1 MALRIE
7 TRISAIVALSVSVTV
22 VMAQPFTY
30 QVRHQHLRGGVTGT
44 LRIGAESIA
53 FTEQSKN
60 GKHSRE
66 WVYGD
71 IQQLSLSDVEL
82 RILTYEDQKWQL
94 GRDRDFVFD
103 RLPEGLA
110 QQVYPMFTRNLDQRL
125 IAQLADPGVHALWQ
139 TGAKLRHGL
148 GGSQGNLLIGDDSII
163 YQAKA
168 QGESRSWRFEDIDNI
183 ATAGPFDLAITTLE
197 RSDWRHAGPT
207 EFRFE
212 LKQALREDR
221 YNELWQRIYR
231 SRSSRTD
238 SWVVGSAGTAPER
251 AASRSMRR

>member
-7 TRISAIVALSVSVTV
+7 TRIGAIVALGASLAL
-22 VMAQPFTY
+22 AQPFTY
-30 QVRHQHLRGGVTGT
+30 QVRHQHLRGGVSGT

-66 WVYGD
+66 WAYAE
-71 IQQLSLSDVEL
+71 IQQLSLSDAEL

-110 QQVYPMFTRNLDQRL
+110 QQVYPLFTRNLDQRF
-125 IAQLADPGVHALWQ
+125 IAELADPDVHALWQ
-139 TGAKLRHGL
+139 AGAKLRHGL
-148 GGSQGNLLIGDDSII
+148 SGSQGDLLIGEDRIL
-163 YQAKA
+163 YQANA
-168 QGESRSWRFEDIDNI
+168 AGESRTWRLADIDNI

-212 LKQALREDR
+212 LKQPLSEDR
-221 YNELWQRIYR
+221 YNELWRRIYR
-231 SRSSRTD
+231 FRSSRTEFSVAAPPD
-238 SWVVGSAGTAPER
+238 TAAER

>member
-7 TRISAIVALSVSVTV
+7 TRIGAIVALSVSVTV

-30 QVRHQHLRGGVTGT
+30 QVRHQHLGGGVTGT

-71 IQQLSLSDVEL
+71 IQQLSLSDAEL

-94 GRDRDFVFD
+94 GRDRDYVFD
-103 RLPEGLA
+103 GLPEGMS
-110 QQVYPMFTRNLDQRL
+110 QQVYSLLTGRLDQRF
-125 IAQLADPGVHALWQ
+125 IAELTDPDVRALWQ
-139 TGAKLRHGL
+139 VGAKLHHGL
-148 GGSQGNLLIGDDSII
+148 GGSQGDLLIADDRIV

-168 QGESRSWRFEDIDNI
+168 QGESRTWRFADIENI
-183 ATAGPFDLAITTLE
+183 ATAGLFDLVITTLE

-212 LKQALREDR
+212 LKQALSEDR
-221 YNELWQRIYR
+221 YNQLWRRIYR
-231 SRSSRTD
+231 SRSEQSQPDHRQSRQ
-238 SWVVGSAGTAPER
+238 
-251 AASRSMRR
+251 

>member
-7 TRISAIVALSVSVTV
+7 TRIGAIVALSVSAAL
-22 VMAQPFTY
+22 AQPFTY

-44 LRIGAESIA
+44 LRIGADSVV

-66 WVYGD
+66 WAYAD
-71 IQQLSLSDVEL
+71 IQQLSLSDVEF

-103 RLPEGLA
+103 RLPEGMTE
-110 QQVYPMFTRNLDQRL
+110 QVYPLLARSLDQRF
-125 IAQLADPGVHALWQ
+125 IAELADPDVHALWQ

-148 GGSQGNLLIGDDSII
+148 SGSQGSLLIGDDRIV
-163 YQAKA
+163 YHAKA
-168 QGESRSWRFEDIDNI
+168 QGESHTWRLQDIDNI

-212 LKQALREDR
+212 LKQPLGEDR
-221 YNELWQRIYR
+221 YNELWRRIYR
-231 SRSSRTD
+231 FRSSRTD
-238 SWVVGSAGTAPER
+238 SSVAGSPDTAPER
-251 AASRSMRR
+251 AASRLMRR

>member
-7 TRISAIVALSVSVTV
+7 TRIGAIVALSASLTL
-22 VMAQPFTY
+22 AQPFTY

-53 FTEQSKN
+53 FTEQSKD

-66 WVYGD
+66 WVYAD
-71 IQQLSLSDVEL
+71 IQQLSLSDAEL

-110 QQVYPMFTRNLDQRL
+110 QQVYSLLTQRLDQRF
-125 IAQLADPGVHALWQ
+125 IAELADPDVHALWQ
-139 TGAKLRHGL
+139 AGAKLRHGL
-148 GGSQGNLLIGDDSII
+148 GGSQGNLLIGDDQIV

-168 QGESRSWRFEDIDNI
+168 AGESRTWRFRDIDNI

-212 LKQALREDR
+212 LKQALSEDR
-221 YNELWQRIYR
+221 YNQLWRRIYR
-231 SRSSRTD
+231 FRSEQSQPDHRQ
-238 SWVVGSAGTAPER
+238 SGQ
-251 AASRSMRR
+251 

>member
-7 TRISAIVALSVSVTV
+7 TRIGAIVALSVSLTL
-22 VMAQPFTY
+22 AQPFTY
-30 QVRHQHLRGGVTGT
+30 QVRHQHLHGGATGT
-44 LRIGAESIA
+44 LRIGTESIA

-60 GKHSRE
+60 GKHARE
-66 WVYGD
+66 WVYAD
-71 IQQLSLSDVEL
+71 IQQLSLSDSEL
-82 RILTYEDQKWQL
+82 RILTYEDQKWQF

-103 RLPEGLA
+103 RLPEGMT
-110 QQVYPMFTRNLDQRL
+110 QQVYPLLTRSLEQRF
-125 IAQLADPGVHALWQ
+125 IAQLADPDVHALWQ

-148 GGSQGNLLIGDDSII
+148 GGSQGKLLIGDDSII

-168 QGESRSWRFEDIDNI
+168 QGESRTWRLGDIDNI

-212 LKQALREDR
+212 LKQPLSEDR
-221 YNELWQRIYR
+221 YNELWRRIYR
-231 SRSSRTD
+231 FRSEQPQPDHRQS
-238 SWVVGSAGTAPER
+238 GQ
-251 AASRSMRR
+251 